1 MALAH
6 ESTDREEASMGRTL
20 TARGERT
27 RQRLIDAAEVVFGRQ
42 GFLDT
47 KITDITAEA
56 GSANGSFY
64 NYFDSKEEI
73 FGVVIMRVNDRM
85 RGDLDHRLGA
95 EATPRE
101 RIEHATRQ
109 YVKAYR
115 ANAQLVVLLE
125 QVSSITP
132 DFKETRLET
141 RRRYSARTERA
152 IRRWQDD
159 GIVDRTLPPRYAA
172 EALASMVSN
181 FCYMWLAMDNDYE
194 EETVVF
200 TLSRMWANALG
211 MPPLEDSTSEIPRGD

>member
-1 MALAH
+1 M
-6 ESTDREEASMGRTL
+6 DKTL

-27 RQRLIDAAEVVFGRQ
+27 RQRLIEAAEVVFGRQ

-64 NYFDSKEEI
+64 NYFESKEEI
-73 FGVVIMRVNDRM
+73 FGVVIVRVNDRM
-85 RGDLDHRLGA
+85 RESLDHRAGSD
-95 EATPRE
+95 ATPRD

-109 YVKAYR
+109 YVKAYQ
-115 ANAQLVVLLE
+115 ANARMVVLLE

-132 DFKETRLET
+132 EFKETRLET

-152 IRRWQDD
+152 IRRWQEE

-194 EETVVF
+194 EDLVVY
-200 TLSRMWANALG
+200 TISRMWANALG
-211 MPPLEDSTSEIPRGD
+211 MAPNGDENGAPPTESPQAAV

>member
-1 MALAH
+1 MAKN
-6 ESTDREEASMGRTL
+6 L

-27 RQRLIDAAEVVFGRQ
+27 RQRLIEAAEAVFGRQ

-64 NYFDSKEEI
+64 NYFESKEDI
-73 FGVVIMRVNDRM
+73 FGQVISRVNDRM
-85 RGDLDHRLGA
+85 RENLEHRLGSD
-95 EATPRE
+95 ATPRE

-109 YVKAYR
+109 YVKAYMV
-115 ANAQLVVLLE
+115 NAQMVVLLE

-132 DFKETRLET
+132 EFKETRLET

-152 IRRWQDD
+152 IRRWQDA
-159 GIVDRTLPPRYAA
+159 GIVDQTLPPRYAA

-181 FCYMWLAMDNDYE
+181 FCYMWLAMDNDYD
-194 EETVVF
+194 EETVVY

-211 MPPLEDSTSEIPRGD
+211 MDLGEDE

>member
-1 MALAH
+1 
-6 ESTDREEASMGRTL
+6 MGKTW

-27 RQRLIDAAEVVFGRQ
+27 RQRLIEAAEVVFGRQ

-56 GSANGSFY
+56 GTANGSFY
-64 NYFDSKEEI
+64 NYFESREDI
-73 FGVVIMRVNDRM
+73 FGVVILRLNNRM
-85 RGDLDHRLGA
+85 RENLEDRLGGD
-95 EATPRE
+95 ATPRE

-115 ANAQLVVLLE
+115 ANARMVVLLE

-132 DFKETRLET
+132 EFKASRLET

-152 IRRWQDD
+152 IRRWQED
-159 GIVDRTLPPRYAA
+159 GIVDQTLPPRYAA

-194 EETVVF
+194 EESVVY

-211 MPPLEDSTSEIPRGD
+211 MDLDEDT

>member
-1 MALAH
+1 M
-6 ESTDREEASMGRTL
+6 DKVL
-20 TARGERT
+20 TPRGERT
-27 RQRLIDAAEVVFGRQ
+27 RQRLIDAAATVFARQ

-73 FGVVIMRVNDRM
+73 FGEVIRRVNEQM
-85 RGDLDHRLGA
+85 RQTLDDRLGP

-115 ANAQLVVLLE
+115 ANSMMVVLLE

-132 DFKETRLET
+132 EFRDVRLET
-141 RRRYSARTERA
+141 RRKYRARTERA
-152 IRRWQDD
+152 IRRWQEE
-159 GIVDRTLPPRYAA
+159 GIVDRKLPPRYAA

-181 FCYMWLAMDNDYE
+181 FCYMWLAMDDDYE
-194 EETVVF
+194 EDLVVY

-211 MPPLEDSTSEIPRGD
+211 MDLGEDSSEGPAVHDGV

>member
-1 MALAH
+1 M
-6 ESTDREEASMGRTL
+6 ERVL

-27 RQRLIDAAEVVFGRQ
+27 RLRLIDAAATVFARQ

-64 NYFDSKEEI
+64 NYFESKEEI
-73 FGVVIMRVNDRM
+73 FGEVIHRVNETM
-85 RGDLDHRLGA
+85 RESLDDRLGGD
-95 EATPRE
+95 ATARE

-109 YVKAYR
+109 YVRAYR
-115 ANAQLVVLLE
+115 ANSLMVVLLE

-132 DFKETRLET
+132 EFRDVRLET
-141 RRRYSARTERA
+141 RRKYSARTERA
-152 IRRWQDD
+152 LRRWQAE
-159 GIVDRTLPPRYAA
+159 GIVDPELPPRYAA

-181 FCYMWLAMDNDYE
+181 FCYMWLAMDGDYE
-194 EETVVF
+194 EDLVVF

-211 MPPLEDSTSEIPRGD
+211 MSLGEDSQRAPRDDAQS